1 MQNKTYIIR
10 TSVSV
15 ILGKEQAGKT
25 SHSKESKDIS
35 SKKRKLNNSN
45 ECLGQRSNALHLI
58 LGFV

>member
-1 MQNKTYIIR
+1 M
-10 TSVSV
+10 